1 MADPAR
7 LLAALQHGDSQF
19 PSGGF
24 AFSWGLEGL
33 MGGGHLGRRD
43 LCRFI
48 EGQFRQRWA
57 SFDRVLI
64 AQAHRRSRDLPGLCE
79 LDEWADA
86 AILAEPAREGSKRA
100 GNALLG
106 VHQRLGTPG
115 AAELRARVHDG
126 GAHGHQAVVQ
136 GLVLAGVGL
145 GLEEALAVA
154 AHTGAT
160 AFCTAAIR
168 LGLASH
174 LDAQQA
180 LTALRPVLAEL
191 LACPLPALDEAA
203 AFTPAAEIAM
213 MRHAG
218 QELRLFAT

>member
-1 MADPAR
+1 MTDPAR

-43 LCRFI
+43 LHHFI

-57 SFDRVLI
+57 CFDRVVI
-64 AQAHRRSRDLPGLCE
+64 AEAHRRCRDLQGLCE
-79 LDEWADA
+79 LDDWVDA
-86 AILAEPAREGSKRA
+86 ATLAEPARDGSKRA

-106 VHQRLGTPG
+106 VHQRLGTSG
-115 AAELRARVHDG
+115 AAELRTRVHAG
-126 GAHGHQAVVQ
+126 AAHGHQAVVQ
-136 GLVLAGVGL
+136 GMVLAGVGL
-145 GLEEALAVA
+145 GLAEALAVA
-154 AHTGAT
+154 AHAT
-160 AFCTAAIR
+160 AAAFCTAAIR

-180 LTALRPVLAEL
+180 LTALRPVLAGL
-191 LACPLPALDEAA
+191 LAGPLPALDEAA

-218 QELRLFAT
+218 QELRLFAN